1 MSGAPLDIAIASGTA
16 PKRDRSLLLRLVA
29 TAVFAPCFIV
39 ITRRGDL
46 PFLILVDMIV
56 VTGLLEF
63 YALLANKGFST
74 ARGVGIFCSLA
85 ISWYAYFRAGVYAN
99 FLLAVT
105 LLALMVFALLR
116 RTVEQAIVHISGTM
130 FGVLYVGWLGSHF
143 VLLRELPRLAGYDYA
158 LGANYVFLAVWLTWC
173 ADSGAYIV
181 GRSLGRHLLFPQ
193 ISPRKTREGAVGA
206 LLFALLAGYLAQR
219 SFADYM
225 TLPTALGLALVAA
238 IAGMAGD
245 LVESLLKRDS
255 QTKDSGGTIPG
266 HGGTLDR
273 FDSLFFSLPLI
284 YYYHKFFLL

>member
-1 MSGAPLDIAIASGTA
+1 MAVAAAEAKPRRNSS
-16 PKRDRSLLLRLVA
+16 LRLRLLA
-29 TAVFAPCFIV
+29 TAVFTPCFIV
-39 ITRRGDL
+39 ITQRGDL
-46 PFLILVDMIV
+46 PFLILVDLIIL
-56 VTGLLEF
+56 TGLLEF
-63 YALLANKGFST
+63 YALLKNKGFDT
-74 ARGVGIFCSLA
+74 ARWVGVLCALG

-99 FLLAVT
+99 ALLAVA
-105 LLALMVFALLR
+105 LIALMVFALLR
-116 RTVEQAIVHISGTM
+116 RSVEQAIVHISGTM

-143 VLLRELPRLAGYDYA
+143 ILLRELPRLAGYDYA

-173 ADSGAYIV
+173 GDSGAYII
-181 GRSLGRHLLFPQ
+181 GRAFGKHLLFPR

-206 LLFALLAGYLAQR
+206 LAFALLAGYLAQL
-219 SFADYM
+219 SFASYLN
-225 TLPTALGLALVAA
+225 LPTALGLAALAA
-238 IAGMAGD
+238 VAGMAGD